1 MVRISAG
8 ECQRQWGR
16 VQDWAI
22 AEPVTITCN
31 GRDRMVLLSAE
42 EYSRLKRRDRRV
54 MTLDDFTEEDVQAL
68 RSMQAPGAAA
78 AFDHEVTG

>member
-8 ECQRQWGR
+8 DCQRQWGR
-16 VQDWAI
+16 VQDLAI

-31 GRDRMVLLSAE
+31 GRDHMVLMSTE
-42 EYSRLKRRDRRV
+42 EYSRLKRRDREVLR
-54 MTLDDFTEEDVQAL
+54 LEDFTEADLQAI
-68 RSMQAPGAAA
+68 RQAEPPAEAA